1 MFRKKKFIIFFLI
14 FLCSCAA
21 LFFGD
26 FFSKKN
32 ENITENILKDEIKE
46 NNYNSNIIK
55 DVNYQSKD
63 ARGNEYIID
72 AAEGRIDISNTNI
85 IFLTN
90 VRALIKMNNSKD
102 VTITSD
108 YGKYNIDN
116 YDTIFSKNLKIYY
129 LDNKITAEY
138 GDFSILRNSMIV
150 SKDVIY
156 TNLENILKA
165 DVIEVNIETKD
176 TIIYMHEENKKVN
189 IKSMK

>member
-1 MFRKKKFIIFFLI
+1 MVRRKKLIIFFLI
-14 FLCSCAA
+14 FITLLIA
-21 LFFGD
+21 LFFVN

-32 ENITENILKDEIKE
+32 NITKE
-46 NNYNSNIIK
+46 NLLKNELEQKNYNANIIK
-55 DVNYQSKD
+55 DVNYESKD

-72 AAEGRIDISNTNI
+72 AAEGQIDISNSDI
-85 IFLTN
+85 IFLTD
-90 VRALIKMNNSKD
+90 VKAIIKMNNSKD
-102 VTITSD
+102 VVITSD
-108 YGKYNIDN
+108 YGKYNIYS

-138 GDFSILRNSMIV
+138 GDFSIARNSMIV

-176 TIIYMHEENKKVN
+176 TVIYMHEENKKVN
-189 IKSMK
+189 IKSIE

>member
-14 FLCSCAA
+14 FLCLCAA
-21 LFFGD
+21 LFFGN

-32 ENITENILKDEIKE
+32 ENITENISKDEMKE

-72 AAEGRIDISNTNI
+72 AAEGQIDISNTNI
-85 IFLTN
+85 IFLTD

-102 VTITSD
+102 ITITSD

-176 TIIYMHEENKKVN
+176 TIIYMHEKNKKVN

>member
-1 MFRKKKFIIFFLI
+1 MFKKKKLIIFFLI
-14 FLCSCAA
+14 IIFLFLT
-21 LFFGD
+21 LFFGN
-26 FFSKKN
+26 FFSTKN
-32 ENITENILKDEIKE
+32 DNITNSTYEVEEKQ

-55 DVNYQSKD
+55 DVNYQSRD
-63 ARGNEYIID
+63 AQGNEYIID
-72 AAEGRIDISNTNI
+72 ATEGQIDISNSSI

-90 VRALIKMNNSKD
+90 VRALIKMNNSEN

-116 YDTIFSKNLKIYY
+116 YDTIFSKTVKIYY
-129 LDNKITAEY
+129 LDNKITSEY
-138 GDFSILRNSMIV
+138 ADFSILRNSMIV
-150 SKDVIY
+150 SKNVIY

-189 IKSMK
+189 IKSIE